1 MSLMMLFNLWD
12 SVSLEYYDNNTISQR
27 IFLVKIKWNNT
38 YRILC
43 FLNNVGTQW
52 VLILTIIN
60 IENKL
65 LLLLLKFHYLLPSKN
80 LESFHCWNIY
90 VSLTWRNYFQFYAMI
105 EVSSFYKKNK
115 GNSEKS
121 RSFSKVNQL
130 INPGATART
139 HNSCFWV
146 ACLTLHKVVL
156 TV

>member
-1 MSLMMLFNLWD
+1 MIIILYLRGF
-12 SVSLEYYDNNTISQR
+12 
-27 IFLVKIKWNNT
+27 FFVKIKWNNT

-65 LLLLLKFHYLLPSKN
+65 LLLLLKISLSSTFKKSWKFLLLKHICELN
-80 LESFHCWNIY
+80 LETLFPVLGHDWGIIF
-90 VSLTWRNYFQFYAMI
+90 LQ
-105 EVSSFYKKNK
+105 KNK

-121 RSFSKVNQL
+121 RSFSKVKQL

-139 HNSCFWV
+139 HSSCFWV